1 MKPCMLTRVGLL
13 SFLAPS
19 RSTTPSIHP
28 TPSHMKPFIRFFF
41 RTLRI
46 VLGPVMLLKERLSR
60 PAALVRSADRQ
71 AEVDSQCKDLVLYQF
86 KTCPFCIKVR
96 HEMHRLSL
104 PIVRLDAQHDTLN
117 RTALLQG
124 SGAAKVPCLRITSA
138 NGSVHW
144 LTESGA
150 IIDHLRGR
158 FAV

>member
-1 MKPCMLTRVGLL
+1 MKPL
-13 SFLAPS
+13 
-19 RSTTPSIHP
+19 
-28 TPSHMKPFIRFFF
+28 IRFFF

-60 PAALVRSADRQ
+60 PAALQRSADRQ
-71 AEVDSQCKDLVLYQF
+71 AEVDSQCKDLALYQF

-96 HEMHRLSL
+96 QEMHRLSL
-104 PIVRLDAQHDTLN
+104 PIVRLDAQHDAQN

-124 SGAAKVPCLRITSA
+124 SGAAKVPCLKITNA
-138 NGSVHW
+138 NGSVQW